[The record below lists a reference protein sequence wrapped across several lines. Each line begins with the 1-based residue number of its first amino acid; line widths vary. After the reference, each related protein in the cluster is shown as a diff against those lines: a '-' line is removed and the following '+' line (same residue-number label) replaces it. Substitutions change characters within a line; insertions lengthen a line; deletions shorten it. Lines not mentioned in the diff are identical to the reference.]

1 MATWPH
7 PGPQNDYLK
16 SHALILLRSF
26 AHWTGRNLIDPSL
39 SESEQAR
46 QLFLAPFAVVSHN
59 TAPDPIFNYGN
70 QTALKLF
77 ELSWDEFTTLPS
89 RQSAE
94 PMQQDERAQLL
105 AQVTRDGYV
114 ERDTPIGVRIT
125 KTGRR
130 FLIEKGIVWN
140 LLDENGLHYGQ
151 AATYG
156 DWTFL

>member
-1 MATWPH
+1 MPAWTYPDS
-7 PGPQNDYLK
+7 QNDYLK
-16 SHALILLRSF
+16 SHALILLCSF
-26 AHWTGRNLIDPSL
+26 AHWTGRSLIDPTL
-39 SESEQAR
+39 PEVEQAR

-59 TAPDPIFNYGN
+59 TTPDPIFNYGN
-70 QTALKLF
+70 QTALTLF

-105 AQVTRDGYV
+105 AQVTRDGYI

-125 KTGRR
+125 KSGRR

>member
-1 MATWPH
+1 MTLWTYPD
-7 PGPQNDYLK
+7 PQNDYLK

-26 AHWTGRNLIDPSL
+26 AHWIGRNLIDPTL
-39 SESEQAR
+39 PEIEQAR
-46 QLFLAPFAVVSHN
+46 QLFIAPFAVVSHN

-70 QTALKLF
+70 ETALKLF
-77 ELSWDEFTTLPS
+77 EFSWNEFTALPS

-94 PMQQDERAQLL
+94 PMQQDKRAQLL
-105 AQVTRDGYV
+105 AQVTRDGYI
-114 ERDTPIGVRIT
+114 EKESPIGVRIT

-130 FLIEKGIVWN
+130 FRIEKGIVWN

-156 DWTFL
+156 EWSFL